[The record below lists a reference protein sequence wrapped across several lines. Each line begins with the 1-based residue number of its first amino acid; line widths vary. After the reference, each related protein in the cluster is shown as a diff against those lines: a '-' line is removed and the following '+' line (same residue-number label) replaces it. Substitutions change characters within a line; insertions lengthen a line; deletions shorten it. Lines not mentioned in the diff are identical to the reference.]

1 MNINTN
7 AEPQPVTQLDD
18 QQLVSNPDTQ
28 PVAAAQPQP
37 AQQNPTAQTTGYTS
51 NPGTTV
57 ASATPATHP
66 LVRHASIL
74 HDIAQTLAGGPRYRT
89 IIDPQTGATTRT
101 PIPLDRKDIGMAI
114 AMSALQGGLS
124 GLQAK
129 GPNHDAQA
137 AALGFNATAQARQQA
152 DEKQDAQAQAD
163 YANQSKAL
171 AQKASLMEHS
181 LHMSQMTAALGHD
194 SEADL
199 QKHVDTFGEMRDAQ
213 GTPAIPDVSE
223 SDLQTKYG
231 GEAGTLGQMAT
242 KYLALPSRVVPR
254 LDANGRQMTN
264 EDGVPQYELRWDL
277 FDQTKQMP
285 LSQEFMDKAASYGV
299 PGAIKSDG
307 TSHRIPEGATVSA
320 PAYARMIR
328 QMEAIDV
335 FQRDLDTVA
344 KATNSQPGNAKA
356 LVRSGK
362 LSPSAITQYFRDHG
376 AAQNPAEAIAMMKSD
391 PKANSSAPAII
402 AAFGPDAF
410 TKYANVQ
417 AQQAAANKKLGE
429 ESTPQGKATLAKTQA
444 ETARANAEALKDK
457 NSANP
462 ADVDT
467 LSDQLLQPNNLTAM
481 KDIGGRGSQR
491 TEILAEAARKAK
503 ARGIPF
509 DIGLINQRT
518 KFLGEYEDPKGRA
531 AINRQ
536 AINNI
541 LQHAG
546 DLSDLNEANRRSSVK
561 VVNTPINKLKDQFGD
576 QTYTQYQTANG
587 VLKDELSLYFAGGYA
602 PSKDQ
607 AAMWDKIQSDT
618 ATPAQTESFAKEV
631 VRLAARR
638 ANTFNQQFRTNMGYD
653 DPNMIT
659 PAAKAAADHLGMG
672 NEVAQ
677 FGSGGTLG
685 QRQPRVV
692 PAGAQPILRNGQP
705 VGYILNNQRV
715 NF

>member
-1 MNINTN
+1 
-7 AEPQPVTQLDD
+7 
-18 QQLVSNPDTQ
+18 
-28 PVAAAQPQP
+28 
-37 AQQNPTAQTTGYTS
+37 
-51 NPGTTV
+51 
-57 ASATPATHP
+57 
-66 LVRHASIL
+66 
-74 HDIAQTLAGGPRYRT
+74 
-89 IIDPQTGATTRT
+89 
-101 PIPLDRKDIGMAI
+101 
-114 AMSALQGGLS
+114 
-124 GLQAK
+124 
-129 GPNHDAQA
+129 
-137 AALGFNATAQARQQA
+137 
-152 DEKQDAQAQAD
+152 
-163 YANQSKAL
+163 
-171 AQKASLMEHS
+171 
-181 LHMSQMTAALGHD
+181 
-194 SEADL
+194 
-199 QKHVDTFGEMRDAQ
+199 
-213 GTPAIPDVSE
+213 
-223 SDLQTKYG
+223 
-231 GEAGTLGQMAT
+231 
-242 KYLALPSRVVPR
+242 
-254 LDANGRQMTN
+254 
-264 EDGVPQYELRWDL
+264 
-277 FDQTKQMP
+277 
-285 LSQEFMDKAASYGV
+285 
-299 PGAIKSDG
+299 
-307 TSHRIPEGATVSA
+307 
-320 PAYARMIR
+320 MIR
-328 QMEAIDV
+328 GTEAIDI
-335 FQRDLDTVA
+335 FQRDLDSVA
-344 KATNSQPGNAKA
+344 EATKTKAANAKS
-356 LVRSGK
+356 LVK
-362 LSPSAITQYFRDHG
+362 ADPSLLPAITQYLRDHG
-376 AAQNPAEAIAMMKSD
+376 TAQNPAEAVALMGKD
-391 PKANSSAPAII
+391 PKAATYAPRIV

-410 TKYANVQ
+410 ENYKNVQ

-429 ESTPQGKATLAKTQA
+429 ENTPQGKATLAKTVA

-546 DLSDLNEANRRSSVK
+546 DFSDLNEANRRSSVK

-607 AAMWDKIQSDT
+607 AGMWDKIQSDT

-677 FGSGGTLG
+677 FGSGGMLG
-685 QRQPRVV
+685 QRQPTQNQPSTKQAFSLSAWQRANPNGDVNAAKAAAQQ
-692 PAGAQPILRNGQP
+692 AGYQVIN
-705 VGYILNNQRV
+705 
-715 NF
+715 